1 MALLSERQQKAEQL
15 ARELGKL
22 DGVWVSSPLPLD
34 DNAKLRIQ
42 ILDSRKNE
50 VLQLLS
56 DWEWQPVFCG
66 PLPRVTFRGM
76 DAASLYDI
84 DLPRERQSVVNDRVI
99 PGEVSTPGER
109 RKTPEEVLHM
119 RRYLGWTKK

>member
-34 DNAKLRIQ
+34 DNAKLRVQ

-76 DAASLYDI
+76 DAASLFDI
-84 DLPRERQSVVNDRVI
+84 DLPRERQPVIGDDRRI
-99 PGEVSTPGER
+99 PTGELASDKRE
-109 RKTPEEVLHM
+109 KTPDEIVQI
-119 RRYLGWTKK
+119 RKYLGWPK

>member
-1 MALLSERQQKAEQL
+1 
-15 ARELGKL
+15 
-22 DGVWVSSPLPLD
+22 VSSPLPLA
-34 DNAKLRIQ
+34 DNAKLRVQ

-76 DAASLYDI
+76 DAAGIYEI
-84 DLPRERQSVVNDRVI
+84 DLPRERTPIQDDRTI
-99 PGEVSTPGER
+99 RPAELASDKRE
-109 RKTPEEVLHM
+109 KTPLEVVQM
-119 RRYLGWTKK
+119 RKYLGWTK